1 MIFIRLKIWDRA
13 VGIFLMLLSILI
25 YVHTYWFQ
33 YPRGGGA
40 MVNIALFPRFLGV
53 LLFVLG
59 LLLLLKRQTKEDEK
73 TSITKE
79 KKLVALYI
87 GLISYTYLLDKL
99 GFLADT
105 FLWVA
110 YVGLLVGER
119 KWWVILLTALLGP
132 ALGYY
137 IFQVQLGVP
146 LPEGSLFRILG
157 LM

>member
-1 MIFIRLKIWDRA
+1 
-13 VGIFLMLLSILI
+13 
-25 YVHTYWFQ
+25 
-33 YPRGGGA
+33 
-40 MVNIALFPRFLGV
+40 MVNIALFPRFLAV
-53 LLFVLG
+53 PLFVLG
-59 LLLLLKRQTKEDEK
+59 LLLLFKRQTTEDEK

-87 GLISYTYLLDKL
+87 GLVFYTHLLDKL

-137 IFQVQLGVP
+137 VFQVRLGVP
-146 LPEGSLFRILG
+146 LPEGSLLRILG

>member
-1 MIFIRLKIWDRA
+1 MIFIRLKVWDRA
-13 VGIFLMLLSILI
+13 VGIFLMLFSIFI
-25 YVHTYWFQ
+25 YVHTYSFD

-40 MVNIALFPRFLGV
+40 MVNIALFPRFLAV
-53 LLFVLG
+53 PLFVLG
-59 LLLLLKRQTKEDEK
+59 LLLLFKRQTTEDEK

-87 GLISYTYLLDKL
+87 GLVLYTYLLDKL
-99 GFLADT
+99 GFLVDT

-137 IFQVQLGVP
+137 VFQVQLGVP
-146 LPEGSLFRILG
+146 LPEGSLLRILG

>member
-1 MIFIRLKIWDRA
+1 MIFIRLKVWDRA
-13 VGIFLMLLSILI
+13 VGIFLMLLSIFI
-25 YVHTYWFQ
+25 YVHTYSFD

-40 MVNIALFPRFLGV
+40 MVNIALFPRFLAV
-53 LLFVLG
+53 PLFVLG
-59 LLLLLKRQTKEDEK
+59 LLLLFKRQTTEDEK

-87 GLISYTYLLDKL
+87 GLVLYTYLLDKL

-137 IFQVQLGVP
+137 VFQVQLGVP
-146 LPEGSLFRILG
+146 LPEGSLLRILG